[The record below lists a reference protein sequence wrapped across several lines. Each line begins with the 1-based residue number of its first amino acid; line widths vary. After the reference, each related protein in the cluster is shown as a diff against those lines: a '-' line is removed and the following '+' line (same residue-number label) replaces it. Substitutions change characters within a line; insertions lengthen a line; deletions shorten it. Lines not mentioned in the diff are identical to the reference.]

1 MGSDHTNEQACHSF
15 ESPWGN
21 NDALTNQQK
30 SWTKINRHKREK
42 ITETLPRIIR
52 TNRYEHLCVWLKKQ
66 IGTKSLLVSLC
77 MIKNY
82 KRTFLLYDGHWIVSV
97 PYAGITIDIGLD

>member
-21 NDALTNQQK
+21 NDAQTNQQK

-42 ITETLPRIIR
+42 ITQTLPRIIR
-52 TNRYEHLCVWLKKQ
+52 TNRYEHLCVWLKK
-66 IGTKSLLVSLC
+66 
-77 MIKNY
+77 
-82 KRTFLLYDGHWIVSV
+82 
-97 PYAGITIDIGLD
+97 